1 MLIIIPEKAYDYF
14 GQLNLNNYSLD
25 ETRMR
30 FNALKNEIDS
40 YGGAYIFGMLNNYAD
55 GVLDIVDGTIV
66 CKMNEILNWNSI
78 CSRLGQDILQQR
90 GWQNMIVK
98 SG

>member
-1 MLIIIPEKAYDYF
+1 MSVDNYSEKAYDYF

-55 GVLDIVDGTIV
+55 GVLDIVDGTN
-66 CKMNEILNWNSI
+66 CL
-78 CSRLGQDILQQR
+78 
-90 GWQNMIVK
+90 
-98 SG
+98 